1 MLNLEIRNGDINGD
15 INSYKDTLEKVELT
29 ALINHIAIFLKSAIP
44 IYNSEVPDTAGRKA
58 RRRRR
63 TQVIAKRYAFHAM
76 TVVRRTWT
84 TSTHERKTFKHR

>member
-44 IYNSEVPDTAGRKA
+44 ICNSEFPDTAGRKA

-63 TQVIAKRYAFHAM
+63 KALCVSRND
-76 TVVRRTWT
+76 
-84 TSTHERKTFKHR
+84 SSKTNMDNKHP